1 MNNKVPFELSIAAV
15 SQKISNKG
23 KASHKFAPCLYI
35 NADINGKHYFARP
48 MLAECV
54 AGGVVIATK
63 HLKMTE
69 SADIEEFR
77 ALWDASGIEL
87 CDLNINAESR
97 ERAIISTVRLGAS
110 LEIPVKSFVAAEL
123 SSAVK
128 SMTKKLN
135 KKADKIREAQN
146 GGRDVY
152 VDNAGNTARNSA
164 GERFDNFDMELETIK
179 SAVADLKLLNA

>member
-1 MNNKVPFELSIAAV
+1 MNTIKFELAISAV

-35 NADINGKHYFARP
+35 NVDINGKHYFARP
-48 MLAECV
+48 MLAECA
-54 AGGVVIATK
+54 AGSVVVATK

-77 ALWDASGIEL
+77 ATWDASGIEL
-87 CDLNINAESR
+87 GDLTINAESR

-110 LEIPVKSFVAAEL
+110 LDIPVKSFVTSEL
-123 SSAVK
+123 ADSVK

-135 KKADKIREAQN
+135 KKADKIRESQK
-146 GGRDVY
+146 GGRDAY
-152 VDNAGNTARNSA
+152 VDNAKNTAGDSA
-164 GERFDNFDMELETIK
+164 GERFDNFDTELETIE
-179 SAVADLKLLNA
+179 SAVSDLELLKV